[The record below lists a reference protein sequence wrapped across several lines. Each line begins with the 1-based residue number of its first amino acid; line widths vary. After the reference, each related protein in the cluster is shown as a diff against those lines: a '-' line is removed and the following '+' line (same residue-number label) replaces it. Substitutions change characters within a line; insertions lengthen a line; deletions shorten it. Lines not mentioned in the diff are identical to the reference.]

1 VAGALAELSE
11 SDVALTL
18 ARLER
23 LGLVS
28 PSRDRGRYATHP
40 FVAEYFRSLVGVDP
54 AGVHCALRD
63 ALRARLDVHSPGV
76 AEGARLDAYEQLVA
90 HTRVAGM
97 QEEAWSIYEYKLGG
111 FSHLGLRLGQMTRGA
126 RMLRAFSPDG
136 DPAHLASTLHPMTR
150 ARLAYELGLYA
161 GALGDLTFALD
172 CYGVH
177 NDLARSAGSL
187 SSLAM
192 GLRTLA
198 YTLRLKG
205 AFDEALSLVVASA
218 DIARTLGHEESLVRA
233 VALRAML
240 LHDLGRFEEA
250 SASFGEARGLG
261 DQPVARRGLWEA
273 EHLLD
278 LGRLD
283 EARAMTE
290 RNIAK
295 CRALGWEGHVAHGET
310 VLGLAALGG
319 PRPDPARASEH
330 LAAAKRWS
338 SSTGEVEMILRCCE
352 LQARIALVTGDRT
365 SGHAIDDGLELA
377 ASGGFHLFTRRF
389 EGLRRME

>member
-1 VAGALAELSE
+1 ME
-11 SDVALTL
+11 
-18 ARLER
+18 
-23 LGLVS
+23 
-28 PSRDRGRYATHP
+28 
-40 FVAEYFRSLVGVDP
+40 
-54 AGVHCALRD
+54 
-63 ALRARLDVHSPGV
+63 
-76 AEGARLDAYEQLVA
+76 
-90 HTRVAGM
+90 
-97 QEEAWSIYEYKLGG
+97 EEAWSIYEYKLGG

-126 RMLRAFSPDG
+126 RILRAFSPDG
-136 DPAHLASTLHPMTR
+136 DPAHLASALDPMTR

-172 CYGVH
+172 CYGAH
-177 NDLARSAGSL
+177 NHLARSAGSL

-205 AFDEALSLVVASA
+205 AFDEALSLVLAST
-218 DIARTLGHEESLVRA
+218 DIARTVGHDGALVRA

-250 SASFGEARGLG
+250 SASFAEAHGLG
-261 DQPVARRGLWEA
+261 DEPVARRALWEA

-290 RNIAK
+290 RNIAA
-295 CRALGWEGHVAHGET
+295 CRSLGWEGHVAHGET
-310 VLGLAALGG
+310 VLGLVALRGG
-319 PRPDPARASEH
+319 RPDPTRASEH
-330 LAAAKRWS
+330 LASAKRWS
-338 SSTGEVEMILRCCE
+338 SATGEVEMILRCRE
-352 LQARIALVTGDRT
+352 LEARIGLLTGDHA

-377 ASGGFHLFTRRF
+377 TSGGFDLFTRRF
-389 EGLRRME
+389 EGLRRAE